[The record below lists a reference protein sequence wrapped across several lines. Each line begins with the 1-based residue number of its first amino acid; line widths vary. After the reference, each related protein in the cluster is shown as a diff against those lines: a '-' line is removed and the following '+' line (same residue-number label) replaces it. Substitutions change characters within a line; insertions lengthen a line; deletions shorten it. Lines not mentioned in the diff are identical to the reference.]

1 MYICKKCWRNYNKKR
16 KGIKN
21 MKKKFL
27 VLILIFT
34 IIIVSLNFYVLSKT
48 NIKNSVITNLF
59 KNKNKITEQ
68 TSQET
73 KIPISEKVHSE
84 EIQEKIAE
92 LIVNEISNLSEQSTS
107 EKLQEKLEIM
117 NNNQGKIFCK
127 NNIRIDYEIK
137 YNDNNKL
144 SFILKKEEGVNSSF
158 TEIHTFNY
166 NIENGEKINLKDVLG
181 EDWKN
186 KVDKQIYNEI
196 QKQESENKNIK
207 YFHKNDMQGKGEDNY
222 FNGVSENENF
232 YINENG
238 NIVIIFDKYSI
249 APGYMGFPE
258 FEIKE

>member
-1 MYICKKCWRNYNKKR
+1 
-16 KGIKN
+16 

-27 VLILIFT
+27 VLILIFA
-34 IIIVSLNFYVLSKT
+34 IIIISLNFYVLSKT

-68 TSQET
+68 TSQEA
-73 KIPISEKVHSE
+73 KIPISEEVYSE
-84 EIQEKIAE
+84 KMQERIAE

-117 NNNQGKIFCK
+117 NSNQGKIFCQ
-127 NNIRIDYEIK
+127 NNIRIDYEVK

-144 SFILKKEEGVNSSF
+144 SFILKKEDGVNSSF

-166 NIENGEKINLKDVLG
+166 NIENGEKINLKDMLG
-181 EDWKN
+181 ENWKEI
-186 KVDKQIYNEI
+186 VDKQIYNEI
-196 QKQESENKNIK
+196 QKQENENKNIK
-207 YFHKNDMQGKGEDNY
+207 YFHENDMQGKGEDNY
-222 FNGVSENENF
+222 FKGVSENENF

-238 NIVIIFDKYSI
+238 NVVIIFDKYAI